1 MFPGGFCSGAGVA
14 GWLIMIGFW
23 VGFLALAVWVVTR
36 LFPTSDRDDKPSDE
50 LSETL
55 EHRLASGEL
64 DPDTYR
70 HLRDERV
77 HAGRP

>member
-23 VGFLALAVWVVTR
+23 VGFLALVVWVVTR
-36 LFPTSDRDDKPSDE
+36 LFPTSSGHDESDEPSD
-50 LSETL
+50 TL
-55 EHRLASGEL
+55 ERRLASGEL